1 MILVKF
7 KDKEYRLTWQYS
19 QRLEV
24 SHKTTP
30 KKVTF
35 EGAIIRVTNV
45 FLEGEELSVTA
56 STDCH
61 VDDTFVRE
69 TGRVISLKKLSN
81 LIHPDFYTEIEKAYT
96 TRKEIK
102 EDDKR

>member
-7 KDKEYRLTWQYS
+7 KNKEYRLTWQYS
-19 QRLEV
+19 QKLEV
-24 SHKTTP
+24 IHKTTL
-30 KKVTF
+30 KKVSF
-35 EGAIIRVTNV
+35 EGTIIRVTNV
-45 FLEGEELSVTA
+45 YLDGEDLSITA

-61 VDDTFVRE
+61 VDDIFVRE
-69 TGRVISLKKLSN
+69 TGRVISLKKLSH
-81 LIHPDFYTEIEKAYT
+81 LIHPDFYVEIEKAYN